1 MGSKNRR
8 LGTVSLFATTCLTS
22 LGCAGLPETV
32 YVCALETPGLAM
44 IEEQIGEAERA
55 VDPGLEPRLPHT
67 YAWLVRLDR
76 DCGIFGDPE

>member
-1 MGSKNRR
+1 MRSRNRR
-8 LGTVSLFATTCLTS
+8 LSTASLCATTCLTS

-32 YVCALETPGLAM
+32 YVCALESPGLGM
-44 IEEQIGEAERA
+44 IEEQISEAERA
-55 VDPGLEPRLPHT
+55 VDPELGPRLPHT